1 MENDSW
7 NFVGNDVNLGY
18 PSPALELVDSHLFS
32 LTRRPIVYSKWTP
45 KVDITTDNSKARSL
59 LWAVPAIIRD

>member
-18 PSPALELVDSHLFS
+18 PSPALELVDSHLS
-32 LTRRPIVYSKWTP
+32 H
-45 KVDITTDNSKARSL
+45 
-59 LWAVPAIIRD
+59 